1 MRPVGLR
8 SVVLDSVALD
18 ATYLRPTGWETMLYI
33 IQNFTG
39 FLSCYSLICF
49 FLTKT
54 SNLFRCLPQRKVRL
68 QMKKGY
74 SKKKWTGRFCLSW
87 EEENRFV

>member
-18 ATYLRPTGWETMLYI
+18 AVYLWLTDWETLLDI

-39 FLSCYSLICF
+39 FLICYLLFCS
-49 FLTKT
+49 FLTKI
-54 SNLFRCLPQRKVRL
+54 SSLF
-68 QMKKGY
+68 
-74 SKKKWTGRFCLSW
+74 
-87 EEENRFV
+87 

>member
-8 SVVLDSVALD
+8 SVLLDSVALN
-18 ATYLRPTGWETMLYI
+18 AIYVRPTGWETLLYI

-39 FLSCYSLICF
+39 FLSCYLLFCF

-54 SNLFRCLPQRKVRL
+54 SSLF
-68 QMKKGY
+68 
-74 SKKKWTGRFCLSW
+74 
-87 EEENRFV
+87 